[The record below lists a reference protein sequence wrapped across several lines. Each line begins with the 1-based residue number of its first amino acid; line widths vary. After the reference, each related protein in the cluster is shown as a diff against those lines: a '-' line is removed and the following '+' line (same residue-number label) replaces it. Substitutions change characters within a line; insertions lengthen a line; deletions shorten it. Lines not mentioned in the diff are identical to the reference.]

1 MQRYVEGKRDKTNTE
16 QIFRTKNQ
24 KFILPEIAKNLFEK
38 ISKKTLI
45 KLPAQIR
52 QIISTF
58 ESAQKSR
65 TPNKEPNQE
74 IKENKKPYN
83 LSLNRLI
90 YFGQLSKDLQLNFSK
105 LHYLHKKINK
115 F

>member
-52 QIISTF
+52 
-58 ESAQKSR
+58 
-65 TPNKEPNQE
+65 
-74 IKENKKPYN
+74 
-83 LSLNRLI
+83 
-90 YFGQLSKDLQLNFSK
+90 
-105 LHYLHKKINK
+105 
-115 F
+115 